1 MQNWFNKWPNWLRW
15 LMFLPIAFI
24 AQGIIR
30 ITCFYVIPFVW
41 SEILA
46 NITGTFV
53 FIMACYIIV
62 PSYKF
67 LISLIFT
74 ILISVL
80 SGGYIIIEIYD
91 PYYHPI
97 IAYIEGLSN
106 IITSGVTLYIVYR
119 LEMEAPKPEDF
130 ANRALH
136 YQLSIDEMSEIS
148 KLATKEKN
156 TYFAARED
164 GCPHSEALALAVQNN
179 IEVGTEL
186 LFRFITV
193 FSTALLPIITIL
205 NVFGGIV
212 GGLWLLFSGEWL
224 FVLLAFGISLIIP
237 TVYSFTLM
245 PIGFLFALPITY
257 FTEKKK
263 TALAIIFGA
272 INMLVNNI
280 VLLLWVIMVFAY
292 MIDTAKVSGIN
303 AIPFLLFGWEVA
315 IGPFTYMA
323 SKEPRDSFATF
334 ISVFFM
340 QISYLLLGILY
351 LLNILTLALPLIIIL
366 GITLLVFL
374 LKLTHETSKR
384 QEETGRLF

>member
-1 MQNWFNKWPNWLRW
+1 M
-15 LMFLPIAFI
+15 
-24 AQGIIR
+24 
-30 ITCFYVIPFVW
+30 
-41 SEILA
+41 
-46 NITGTFV
+46 
-53 FIMACYIIV
+53 
-62 PSYKF
+62 
-67 LISLIFT
+67 
-74 ILISVL
+74 
-80 SGGYIIIEIYD
+80 
-91 PYYHPI
+91 
-97 IAYIEGLSN
+97 
-106 IITSGVTLYIVYR
+106 
-119 LEMEAPKPEDF
+119 
-130 ANRALH
+130 
-136 YQLSIDEMSEIS
+136 
-148 KLATKEKN
+148 
-156 TYFAARED
+156 
-164 GCPHSEALALAVQNN
+164 
-179 IEVGTEL
+179 
-186 LFRFITV
+186 
-193 FSTALLPIITIL
+193 PIITIL